1 MMLLA
6 NVIVLV
12 CLICVHGFSMFKS
25 GKGTNGVKAPLENLP
40 KPCRKPPFV
49 GVCHPLKEAWYYE
62 QNSNCCKMLQP
73 GTCAGG
79 NNLFPTMKK
88 CMKECM
94 PLTPRNSRTCLQ
106 RPVEGTCAPLL
117 VAWYFDTES
126 SYCKMFNHTICGGGP
141 NLFLTEMKCQQACLP
156 KEKPKAYCSMAP
168 TPGKCW
174 GGKRH
179 WYFDEKTNNC
189 HLFAGKRCGKNNNAF
204 SSYLK
209 CMQRCSHRKAV
220 ACPTCTQI
228 QQNELP
234 APQIPGSIGYPGVP
248 SLPSQ
253 NDLPGAQSL
262 PNLPS
267 TQGKPGQ
274 PMLPSQNLSALPGQ

>member
-1 MMLLA
+1 MTLLA
-6 NVIVLV
+6 NIILLASVIY
-12 CLICVHGFSMFKS
+12 VHGFSMFKS
-25 GKGTNGVKAPLENLP
+25 GKGTKGVKAPLENLP
-40 KPCRKPPFV
+40 KACGKPPFV

-62 QNSNCCKMLQP
+62 QNTNCCKMLQS

-94 PLTPRNSRTCLQ
+94 PLTPRNSRICLQ
-106 RPVEGTCAPLL
+106 RPVVGTCAPHL
-117 VAWYFDTES
+117 VAWYFDPES

-141 NLFLTEMKCQQACLP
+141 NLFLTEMKCQQFCLP
-156 KEKPKAYCSMAP
+156 KEKPRAYCSMTP

-189 HLFAGKRCGKNNNAF
+189 YLFAGKRCGKNNNAF
-204 SSYLK
+204 SSYAK
-209 CMQRCSHRKAV
+209 CMQRCSYSKAV
-220 ACPTCTQI
+220 SCPTCVQT
-228 QQNELP
+228 QQNGLP
-234 APQIPGSIGYPGVP
+234 TSQIPGGIGHPRIEG
-248 SLPSQ
+248 LPAQ
-253 NDLPGAQSL
+253 NDLPGAPSL

-267 TQGKPGQ
+267 THGQ
-274 PMLPSQNLSALPGQ
+274 SG